1 MWSDTIE
8 GNRNFWKADTVFFAV
23 NPRLPDDTDGILSFV
38 VEREE
43 TSNLIYFQT
52 SGSEGI
58 PKWVGLS
65 RAAFLASARSVNEH
79 LESTSQDRWLITLPL
94 HHVGG
99 FSILARCHE
108 SGAKF
113 FHMKERWSV
122 DRFIAHCLQA
132 TVTLTSLVPT
142 QVFDIVQANLHAP
155 PGLRAV
161 VVGGGALA
169 KHIGLRAVEL
179 GWPVLQSYGMTEAC
193 SQIATEPLDHL
204 YTGFDPDSLEVLGGW
219 DLQTDDQ
226 GTLTVRGPALASG
239 YLVKRDGAWF
249 WEPISADRGLVTR
262 DRVRHWEHG
271 TRKFLKFLGR
281 ESSFVKV
288 LGELVN
294 VAALQERL
302 EELIVGAGEALGSV
316 VIFPMADERKETRLL
331 LAGTLPFQQ
340 LESLRARFNE
350 KSPGHERLHESREI
364 SKMPRTALGK
374 LDMGAL
380 SALLCRA
387 SQRPEG

>member
-1 MWSDTIE
+1 MWSDTLE

-23 NPRLPDDTDGILSFV
+23 NPRLPDDTDGILGFV

-52 SGSEGI
+52 SGSEGV

-65 RAAFLASARSVNEH
+65 RGAFLASARSVNEH
-79 LESTSQDRWLITLPL
+79 LESTGQDRWLITLPL

-142 QVFDIVQANLHAP
+142 QVYDLVQANLHAP
-155 PGLRAV
+155 PGLRGV

-169 KHIGLRAVEL
+169 KSIGLRAVEL

-204 YTGFDPDSLEVLGGW
+204 YSGFDPDSLEVLGGW
-219 DLQTDDQ
+219 DLQTDEQ

-239 YLVKRDGAWF
+239 HLEKRGGEWS
-249 WEPISADRGLVTR
+249 WEPISAERGLVTR
-262 DRVRHWEHG
+262 DRVERWNHG

-302 EELIVGAGEALGSV
+302 EELVVAAGEAPGTAV
-316 VIFPMADERKETRLL
+316 VFPLADERKETRLIL
-331 LAGTLPFQQ
+331 VGALAVDH
-340 LESLRARFNE
+340 LEILRARFND
-350 KSPGHERLHESREI
+350 KSPGHERLDDSREVP
-364 SKMPRTALGK
+364 KMPRTALGK
-374 LDMGAL
+374 LDIGAL
-380 SALLCRA
+380 RTLLEAAPRA
-387 SQRPEG
+387 GE